1 MKKTRSLY
9 AFSLSQNLAF
19 TALFAAL
26 CCVGTLVITV
36 PLPFGYFN
44 AGDIFVLAAGWCLGP
59 LYGSVAAGVGS
70 ALADVIAGYPVYA
83 PATFLIKAADALVA
97 YLVWALLKKAVK
109 KEKWDFLI
117 RVPSAIV
124 GECVMLSGYFLYEW
138 LLYGFAAAT
147 GTLIGNTL
155 QGVFCGVGAVLLIT
169 ALYRVKAVRNLFDK
183 LS

>member
-26 CCVGTLVITV
+26 CCVGTLAITV

-59 LYGSVAAGVGS
+59 LYGSVAAGIGS
-70 ALADVIAGYPVYA
+70 ALADVIAGFPVYA
-83 PATFLIKAADALVA
+83 PATFLIKAVDALTA
-97 YLVWALLKKAVK
+97 YLVWAILKKVMN
-109 KEKWDFLI
+109 KENLDFLI
-117 RVPSAIV
+117 RIPSAIA
-124 GECVMLSGYFLYEW
+124 GECVMVGGYFLYEW

-147 GTLIGNTL
+147 GTLFGNTL
-155 QGVFCGVGAVLLIT
+155 QGVFCGVSAILLIS
-169 ALYRVKAVRNLFDK
+169 ALYRVKADRNLFER